1 MNMDCVEVWLGPSP
15 ALGPR
20 LRQLADEA
28 WERGSKELS
37 DMLHAAAR
45 KAEAE
50 ERGDDQ
56 AP

>member
-15 ALGPR
+15 AIGPR

-50 ERGDDQ
+50 ERGDDP
-56 AP
+56 AS